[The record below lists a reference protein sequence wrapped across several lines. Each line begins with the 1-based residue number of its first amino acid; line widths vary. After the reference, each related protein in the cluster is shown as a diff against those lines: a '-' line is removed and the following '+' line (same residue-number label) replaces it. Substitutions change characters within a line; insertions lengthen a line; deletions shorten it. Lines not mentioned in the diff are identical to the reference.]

1 MSFKDLYKVSGG
13 LGQKKGVAF
22 GNTYILLKGF

>member
-1 MSFKDLYKVSGG
+1 LYKVSGG

>member
-1 MSFKDLYKVSGG
+1 LHKVSGG

-22 GNTYILLKGF
+22 GNTYILSKGF